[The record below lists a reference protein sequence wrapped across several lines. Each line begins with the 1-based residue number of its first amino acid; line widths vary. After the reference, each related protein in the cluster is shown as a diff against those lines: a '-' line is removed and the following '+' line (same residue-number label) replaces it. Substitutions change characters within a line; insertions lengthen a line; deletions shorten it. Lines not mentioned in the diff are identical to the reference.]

1 MAGDPRERLGVE
13 ASTVSHSG
21 KEGMVTTSA
30 GEAAPESF
38 SRERPETSPGATSI
52 GGPRA
57 GAGAVGA
64 GAAGAGEE
72 NVMLTELERK
82 SRLPAVLL
90 APSRTLTAESPGVR
104 ELTESQP
111 VVVHS
116 DLQCV

>member
-64 GAAGAGEE
+64 GAAGAGEGKCDAYRARTQIPTPRRAACAFE
-72 NVMLTELERK
+72 NVDR
-82 SRLPAVLL
+82 
-90 APSRTLTAESPGVR
+90 
-104 ELTESQP
+104 
-111 VVVHS
+111 
-116 DLQCV
+116 